1 MASYHV
7 EIKSGHKGVAA
18 EHSTYIAR
26 EGWHRH
32 KGGLMFS
39 GYGNMPSWAEA
50 LVKNFWR
57 AADRYERANGAA
69 YRELIIALPHELTS
83 EQLRALV
90 DRLIAE
96 LVGDKPYQYA
106 VHASTSSL
114 QGEYNPHLH
123 LMYSDRLPDGVD
135 RSAEQLFSRYNP
147 ADPALGGRR
156 KGSGG
161 MTRSQ
166 IREDLIG
173 KRRAVANIQN
183 EFLSAAGHDARVD
196 HRSLKEQGATHQAER
211 HLGPVRIK
219 SMTDEERARYAALRK
234 VAKADEV

>member
-18 EHSTYIAR
+18 EHATYIAR

-32 KGGLMFS
+32 KGDLMFS
-39 GYGNMPSWAEA
+39 GYGNMPPWAEA
-50 LVKNFWR
+50 LVAKFWR

-69 YRELIIALPHELTS
+69 YRELIIALPHELTM

-90 DRLIAE
+90 DRLISE
-96 LVGDKPYQYA
+96 LAGARPYQYG

-123 LMYSDRLPDGVD
+123 LMYSDRLPDGID
-135 RSAEQLFSRYNP
+135 RSEEQLFSRYNSSNP
-147 ADPALGGRR
+147 AMGGRK

-166 IREDLIG
+166 IRDDLIG
-173 KRRAVANIQN
+173 KRKMVADIQN
-183 EFLSAAGHDARVD
+183 EFLAASGHDERVD
-196 HRSLKEQGATHQAER
+196 HRSLKEQGATHKAER
-211 HLGPVRIK
+211 HLGPARIK
-219 SMTDEERARYAALRK
+219 SMSDEEKARYAALRNE
-234 VAKADEV
+234 AKAGED

>member
-39 GYGNMPSWAEA
+39 GYGNMPPWAEL
-50 LVKNFWR
+50 LVAKFWR
-57 AADRYERANGAA
+57 AADRYERANGAT
-69 YRELIIALPHELTS
+69 YRELIIALPHELNM

-90 DRLIAE
+90 DRLISE
-96 LVGDKPYQYA
+96 LVGARPYQYA
-106 VHASTSSL
+106 VHASKSSL

-123 LMYSDRLPDGVD
+123 LMYSDRLPDGID
-135 RSAEQLFSRYNP
+135 RSAEKLFSRYNP
-147 ADPALGGRR
+147 ADPAMGGRK

-161 MTRSQ
+161 MTRAE
-166 IREDLIG
+166 IREDLVG
-173 KRRAVANIQN
+173 KRRAVAEIQN
-183 EFLSAAGHDARVD
+183 EFLASYGHEDRVD
-196 HRSLKEQGATHQAER
+196 HRSLKEQGLAREAER
-211 HLGPVRIK
+211 HLGPARIK
-219 SMTDEERARYAALRK
+219 GMSDEEKARYAALRNEAK
-234 VAKADEV
+234 VEED

>member
-32 KGGLMFS
+32 KGGLMLT

-50 LVKNFWR
+50 RVKAFWK
-57 AADRYERANGAA
+57 AADRYERANGAT
-69 YRELIIALPHELTS
+69 YRELIIALPHELS
-83 EQLRALV
+83 IEQLRALV
-90 DRLIAE
+90 DRLISE

-123 LMYSDRLPDGVD
+123 LMYSDRLPDGID
-135 RSAEQLFSRYNP
+135 RPEEQLFSRYNSSNP
-147 ADPALGGRR
+147 AMGGRR
-156 KGSGG
+156 KASGG
-161 MTRSQ
+161 MTRQQ

-173 KRRAVANIQN
+173 KRKVVADIQN
-183 EFLSAAGHDARVD
+183 EFLANYGHEDRVD
-196 HRSLKEQGATHQAER
+196 HRSLKEQGAKHQAER

-219 SMTDEERARYAALRK
+219 NMTDEERGRYAALRNE
-234 VAKADEV
+234 VKAGEV